1 MQGSPP
7 TQPPVTLYSGIVAVN
22 RDGTAEVAFELPE
35 FAGTVRV
42 MAVAWSRDKVGR
54 AAGDVTVRDPVVV
67 TATLPRFILVGD
79 RSTMQ
84 LELDNVEGPAG
95 DYRVAVEANGP
106 VSFGS
111 GAPQRMQLRAKQ
123 RYRLAV
129 PLAAAAAGTAN
140 LKVRIEGPENFAL
153 DRSRSCSRIP

>member
-1 MQGSPP
+1 MANSSTACRRRAARSTPAELQGSPP
-7 TQPPVTLYSGIVAVN
+7 TQPPVTLYSGLVTVN
-22 RDGTAEVAFELPE
+22 RDGTAEVAFEIPE

-54 AAGDVTVRDPVVV
+54 AVGDVTVRDPVVA

-95 DYRVAVEANGP
+95 DYRVAVEGDGP
-106 VSFGS
+106 VRIST
-111 GAPQRMQLRAKQ
+111 GALQTVQLRAKQ
-123 RYRLAV
+123 RSRLAI
-129 PLAAAAAGTAN
+129 PLAA
-140 LKVRIEGPENFAL
+140 
-153 DRSRSCSRIP
+153 